1 MDRCSPCPHRVY
13 IWQGNRKTRQVQP
26 NVMNVMAEISTRCY
40 GGAQEGYLRW
50 SVREIFS
57 EEVSS
62 KLTLKNK

>member
-1 MDRCSPCPHRVY
+1 
-13 IWQGNRKTRQVQP
+13 
-26 NVMNVMAEISTRCY
+26 MNVMAEISTRCY

-50 SVREIFS
+50 RVREIFS